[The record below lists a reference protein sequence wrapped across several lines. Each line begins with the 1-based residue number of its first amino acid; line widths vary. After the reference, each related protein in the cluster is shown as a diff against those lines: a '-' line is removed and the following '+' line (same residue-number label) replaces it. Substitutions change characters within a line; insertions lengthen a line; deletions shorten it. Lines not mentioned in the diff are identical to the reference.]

1 MKYSINQTF
10 FAFAFMIK
18 GGLKD
23 KMELIE
29 IKSDVLGVIDRI
41 KRLNNGYRVYY
52 NTKNQKL
59 VLYLI
64 KNNLRPSEYCLTYH
78 FDTIDE
84 RMVEYTLKS
93 EVQNRKAVLDE
104 IERSNA
110 LLLKKE
116 QKNLLEKMESEYASK
131 RYS

>member
-1 MKYSINQTF
+1 
-10 FAFAFMIK
+10 
-18 GGLKD
+18 
-23 KMELIE
+23 
-29 IKSDVLGVIDRI
+29 
-41 KRLNNGYRVYY
+41 
-52 NTKNQKL
+52 
-59 VLYLI
+59 
-64 KNNLRPSEYCLTYH
+64 
-78 FDTIDE
+78 
-84 RMVEYTLKS
+84 MVEYTLKS